1 MLAGEDPHALRDRLL
16 TLMERVNLP
25 HESTQKVINPQT
37 AGLYMLRALPEHI
50 AGIVRERF
58 GKAMDVTQEYTLTEL
73 TDVAQDVHARL
84 KSMETK
90 IMKANLEQK
99 NLIQYV
105 GAYAEGPTKSTL
117 AKMLIT
123 GQNSKPNFGLAA
135 QPLIAPRTS
144 TTRSDGARP
153 RLPAPRPAND
163 NFNSSNLNPAGRKL
177 LGQLTSQAST
187 SSFNAEP
194 AVAPSRVVTNVKEQ
208 RVDRDYTAMSTA
220 LCNHKPSAAAPVNT
234 FDIAY
239 AVIHFQWPE
248 YPMGIDGKPMRIG
261 GTKVCHQNYA
271 HDQHGLP
278 TCCMTHRKDP
288 ENWQPPGGVIDLV
301 TSDDGSS
308 SDRDTEGYDECQPDG
323 VMEDADDDDAPRSP
337 TPPFHLL
344 LHPLHHHSYMVRSM
358 VNHRH
363 IPASFR
369 RVDSAPLPAP
379 AATVAVRGRE
389 EDSHDPPAAAA
400 AMAHSRVLHSVQ

>member
-1 MLAGEDPHALRDRLL
+1 MCEPVAYPRDDHFQVLNGQTIDWDAAWRVLFFLLRLKCADLSAEAAQDEIANLQMLAGEDPHALRDRLV
-16 TLMERVNLP
+16 TLMERANLP

-58 GKAMDVTQEYTLTEL
+58 GKAMDVTQEYTLTEV

-90 IMKANLEQK
+90 IMKANLEQE

-123 GQNSKPNFGLAA
+123 GQNSKPNFGLPA

-187 SSFNAEP
+187 SSFNADKDVELP
-194 AVAPSRVVTNVKEQ
+194 PLHQFHHPTLPCHISGKTSMYDLWVNHGKMPYALRPLMNLLIVNHDRVAKGQKKPLTKVEFDQQYGRKE
-208 RVDRDYTAMSTA
+208 SG
-220 LCNHKPSAAAPVNT
+220 PSASNQCG
-234 FDIAY
+234 FGLEIN
-239 AVIHFQWPE
+239 QWL
-248 YPMGIDGKPMRIG
+248 MI
-261 GTKVCHQNYA
+261 
-271 HDQHGLP
+271 
-278 TCCMTHRKDP
+278 
-288 ENWQPPGGVIDLV
+288 
-301 TSDDGSS
+301 
-308 SDRDTEGYDECQPDG
+308 
-323 VMEDADDDDAPRSP
+323 
-337 TPPFHLL
+337 
-344 LHPLHHHSYMVRSM
+344 
-358 VNHRH
+358 
-363 IPASFR
+363 
-369 RVDSAPLPAP
+369 
-379 AATVAVRGRE
+379 
-389 EDSHDPPAAAA
+389 
-400 AMAHSRVLHSVQ
+400 